1 MLRETDKL
9 LFRKSHFG
17 YSVQFGLSTLPAP
30 LRSGRRDRAVLR
42 RHQTP
47 SPLVDRVGRHLS
59 IFQRTAFGSRST
71 GFVSCLPQNQP
82 PSFIYFD

>member
-1 MLRETDKL
+1 MLTETAKL
-9 LFRKSHFG
+9 LFRRSHFR
-17 YSVQFGLSTLPAP
+17 YSVQFGLSALPAL

-47 SPLVDRVGRHLS
+47 SPLADHAGRHLS
-59 IFQRTAFGSRST
+59 IFLRTAFGSRST